1 DEYSFALEKY
11 LKEYSSKERTSQLWQ
26 CNQSGSVRCHNCEVL
41 SFDECSFAL
50 EKYLKEYSSKER
62 TSQLWQ

>member
-1 DEYSFALEKY
+1 DECSFALEKY
-11 LKEYSSKERTSQLWQ
+11 LKEYSSKERASQLWQ
-26 CNQSGSVRCHNCEVL
+26 CYQSVSVRCHNCEAL

-62 TSQLWQ
+62 ASQLWQ